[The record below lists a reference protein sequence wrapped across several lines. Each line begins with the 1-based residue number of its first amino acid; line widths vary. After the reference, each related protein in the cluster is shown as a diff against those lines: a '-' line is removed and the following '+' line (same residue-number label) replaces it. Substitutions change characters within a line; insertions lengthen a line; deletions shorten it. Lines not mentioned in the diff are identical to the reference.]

1 MWSITQLRSIRG
13 SPLPRAVAA
22 ESGCAPDFSSAFFD
36 GGQERNAETASN
48 ASPAAAR
55 TPRFR
60 SAALQSAQNAISIL
74 LDLGSAFFSTN
85 YALRVLWPNASAI
98 KLAPFVP
105 WSQEQKAALLL
116 IADE

>member
-1 MWSITQLRSIRG
+1 MG
-13 SPLPRAVAA
+13 GPPVPRAVPSA
-22 ESGCAPDFSSAFFD
+22 SGCAQGFSRVFFE
-36 GGQERNAETASN
+36 GGPERKGEPASN